1 MKDRLLLLGYAIAV
15 IAATSVHDPWWLA
28 AGLLAAVALAGR
40 QAPTIARRALRAVV
54 FFSLVVSVGYAGGAL
69 FGQSVSIEYLIRIN
83 IRVYLLIFLTFV
95 LTARIDLLRALSFS
109 RSLTYLATL
118 TLSQIITFR
127 RLFQDMRLAAESR
140 RLRRLRL
147 RDGYLQSASAAVQLF
162 DKAERTSGEIA
173 LAMRSRGF
181 FQPDAAGDAPGD

>member
-28 AGLLAAVALAGR
+28 AGLLGAVLLAGR
-40 QAPTIARRALRAVV
+40 QAPAIAGRALRAVV
-54 FFSLVVSVGYAGGAL
+54 FFSLVVSVGYAAGAL
-69 FGQSVSIEYLIRIN
+69 FGQTVSVEYLIRIN